1 MVQNFKHFLDKI
13 LLPLGL
19 KIEKVKKG
27 KEVIDLRGLTDN
39 PVEACYMA
47 QGRKFIMDIPI
58 EKCRSIGFSC
68 ANPQNPFVKSL
79 LLYVNRESLAYQG
92 SPLQDYY
99 STYQPGKDVEQYY
112 DGKKISPPWD
122 NGYKAKINT
131 AEARLERKDFLK
143 IMDSL
148 GLKGELYGQIKG
160 GPVSDIFGQVTLER
174 LIRILNSIRKEGYQP
189 EKVGAQ
195 HISGR
200 CFVYK
205 KDFRVNISSG
215 KHRMTALQALG
226 FDTVPILLNP
236 VLVYREHVKHWP
248 NVIKGYYTKE
258 EALAMFDERFALEH
272 PSGWS
277 DTPLVG
283 EKELISMRS

>member
-1 MVQNFKHFLDKI
+1 MVKYFKKYLDKI

-19 KIEKVKKG
+19 KIEKVKS
-27 KEVIDLRGLTDN
+27 KEVVDLRGLTDN

-47 QGRKFIMDIPI
+47 QGRKFLMDIPI

-68 ANPQNPFVKSL
+68 ANPHNPFVNSL
-79 LLYVNRESLAYQG
+79 LLYQKNKSLAYQG
-92 SPLQDYY
+92 SPLQDFY
-99 STYQPGKDVEQYY
+99 STYQLGKEAEKQH

-122 NGYKAKINT
+122 NGCKAEINT

-143 IMDSL
+143 VMDSL
-148 GLKGELYGQIKG
+148 GLNGELYGQIKN
-160 GPVSDIFGQVTLER
+160 GPVSDLFGQVTFER
-174 LIRILNSIRKEGYQP
+174 LIRILNSIRNDGYHP

-200 CFVYK
+200 CFVSK

-226 FDTVPILLNP
+226 FETVPIVLNP
-236 VLVYREHVKHWP
+236 VLVYRKHVKNWP

-258 EALAMFDERFALEH
+258 EALAIFDERFALEH
-272 PSGWS
+272 PSGWEEA
-277 DTPLVG
+277 PVVR
-283 EKELISMRS
+283 EKLLISMRS